1 MNEGSHMCQDQE
13 EEGKNKHEQNEEL
26 KEIARNS
33 SSNSLI
39 TENNGLAIA
48 TPLLLLLL

>member
-1 MNEGSHMCQDQE
+1 MCQDQE
-13 EEGKNKHEQNEEL
+13 EEGENKHEQNEEL